1 MLSRLR
7 KKHKQIFLKC
17 YLTRMRIAL
26 HKKNLC
32 KAIVAKAVRYMF
44 KKLSHILTAFL
55 FINCSHPVFFI
66 LFNVND
72 VTQKFI
78 FHFADFIFSEHG
90 NFLLC
95 RNPYGPHRPHI
106 RYTPHLH
113 IRESAYFLYP
123 ELPHIPLLLQ
133 PEYIFPSG

>member
-1 MLSRLR
+1 
-7 KKHKQIFLKC
+7 
-17 YLTRMRIAL
+17 
-26 HKKNLC
+26 
-32 KAIVAKAVRYMF
+32 MF

-95 RNPYGPHRPHI
+95 RNLYGFHHLHTE
-106 RYTPHLH
+106 YSCCLH
-113 IRESAYFLYP
+113 IR
-123 ELPHIPLLLQ
+123 
-133 PEYIFPSG
+133 

>member
-1 MLSRLR
+1 
-7 KKHKQIFLKC
+7 
-17 YLTRMRIAL
+17 
-26 HKKNLC
+26 
-32 KAIVAKAVRYMF
+32 MF

-55 FINCSHPVFFI
+55 FINCSHPIFFI
-66 LFNVND
+66 MSNVND

-90 NFLLC
+90 NFLLYL
-95 RNPYGPHRPHI
+95 NPYGFHRLHI

-113 IRESAYFLYP
+113 IREAAYFLYP

-133 PEYIFPSG
+133 PEYISPSG

>member
-1 MLSRLR
+1 
-7 KKHKQIFLKC
+7 
-17 YLTRMRIAL
+17 
-26 HKKNLC
+26 
-32 KAIVAKAVRYMF
+32 MF

-55 FINCSHPVFFI
+55 FINCSHPV
-66 LFNVND
+66 L
-72 VTQKFI
+72 FI

-113 IRESAYFLYP
+113 IREAAYFLYP

>member
-1 MLSRLR
+1 
-7 KKHKQIFLKC
+7 
-17 YLTRMRIAL
+17 
-26 HKKNLC
+26 
-32 KAIVAKAVRYMF
+32 MF

-95 RNPYGPHRPHI
+95 RNPYGPH
-106 RYTPHLH
+106 LH
-113 IRESAYFLYP
+113 HPRSCIFFVSRAATHSAASATGI
-123 ELPHIPLLLQ
+123 H
-133 PEYIFPSG
+133 FPFRINNGISFSATST